1 MKVIEVNEYGEPD
14 VLAEA
19 ERPEPVP
26 AGGQVRVRVSATTVN
41 PADLWARAGLF
52 SAALPGVTPPLV
64 LGWDFAGV
72 LLDPAPGLAAGQA
85 VAGLYPW
92 FANATGTGTY
102 TEVLLA
108 DPAWLAPLPDGADPA
123 QAATIAMN
131 GQTSVQALG
140 FLGLQPGQTLLVTG
154 ASGTVG
160 GLAVQLAA
168 AAGAHVIAVASSGD
182 EEWVRSLGAKE
193 VLGRLANAEVARAV
207 RELVPDGVDAALDA
221 VAGGPDL
228 IGAVRDGGRYVAVTG
243 PSQPAPE
250 RGIAITAARAEPDRE
265 HLEGLLGQLASGQL
279 RTRIAGTLPLAQA
292 AQAHRRVA
300 AGGLRGKLVL
310 VP

>member
-1 MKVIEVNEYGEPD
+1 MKVIEVTEYGEPD

-160 GLAVQLAA
+160 GLARQLFP
-168 AAGAHVIAVASSGD
+168 
-182 EEWVRSLGAKE
+182 R
-193 VLGRLANAEVARAV
+193 R
-207 RELVPDGVDAALDA
+207 
-221 VAGGPDL
+221 
-228 IGAVRDGGRYVAVTG
+228 
-243 PSQPAPE
+243 
-250 RGIAITAARAEPDRE
+250 
-265 HLEGLLGQLASGQL
+265 HL
-279 RTRIAGTLPLAQA
+279 QA
-292 AQAHRRVA
+292 
-300 AGGLRGKLVL
+300 
-310 VP
+310 